1 MALQL
6 PQTLLSQVA
15 NFGQQPMQNLQQG
28 LLTPV
33 QIAAQQPAGVGALV
47 SGLGGMFGV
56 DTRSPQQL
64 AQAEAAKLKEA
75 QQRAALEASGQQA
88 SQAAFALKEAAALG
102 AVGRDLIKKRDLGL
116 ISDAQLVNQVEQI
129 KRAEANAA
137 RTQQKESL
145 EVMLQEAVSTNAS
158 TQTIRELEKQV
169 LAMGGTAEQI
179 RSAKAA
185 GVSARNASET
195 ALASSLRQQL
205 IAAVDEGDV
214 EGVGRVI
221 KTAQEKLPTFE
232 VQKELQ
238 AARKLKADRA
248 QLTTDENNTA
258 FNQNLYDTL
267 SAQIGENAAEAYKL
281 KPNNAKAYESLQEQA
296 DLIAKEGEDAKAI
309 IKDNTVFRDVLNSNI
324 RSALGTETFSE
335 EEIKKIE
342 TAVADGFDGLYSTAK
357 NTMTVAEV
365 NEIIGTVLSD
375 PEIAAAIKEG
385 KTKIDRPGPFTG
397 DDSLSSRINT
407 TLRAITGNVE
417 DPRLQEA
424 KAKLEALK
432 AKQKQGS

>member
-33 QIAAQQPAGVGALV
+33 QVAAQQPAGVGALV
-47 SGLGGMFGV
+47 SGLGGMFGI
-56 DTRSPQQL
+56 DTRSPQQI

-75 QQRAALEASGQQA
+75 QQRAALEAAGQQA
-88 SQAAFALKEAAALG
+88 SQAAFALKGAAELG
-102 AVGRDLIKKRDLGL
+102 AVGRDLIKKRDMGL

-129 KRAEANAA
+129 KQTQAKAA
-137 RTQQKESL
+137 RTQQKEES
-145 EVMLQEAVSTNAS
+145 EIMLQEAVANNAS
-158 TQTIRELEKQV
+158 VATIKELEKQV
-169 LAMGGTAEQI
+169 LALGGTAEQI
-179 RSAKAA
+179 RSAKTS

-205 IAAVDEGDV
+205 ILAVDTGDV
-214 EGVGRVI
+214 EEVGRVL
-221 KTAQEKLPTFE
+221 KTSQEKLPTFE
-232 VQKELQ
+232 FQKELQ
-238 AARKLKADRA
+238 AARKLKADKA
-248 QLTTDENNTA
+248 QLITDENNKA

-281 KPNNAKAYESLQEQA
+281 KPDNSKAYESLQEQA
-296 DLIAKEGEDAKAI
+296 DKVAKEGEDAKAL
-309 IKDNTVFRDVLNSNI
+309 IKDNTVFKDVLNSNI
-324 RSALGTETFSE
+324 RSALGTETFSQD
-335 EEIKKIE
+335 EIKKIE
-342 TAVADGFDGLYSTAK
+342 TAVADGFDGLYSMAK
-357 NTMTVAEV
+357 NNMTVAEV
-365 NEIIGTVLSD
+365 NEVMANVLKD
-375 PEIAAAIKEG
+375 EEISKAIKEG
-385 KTKIDRPGPFTG
+385 RTKIDRPGSFTG

-407 TLRAITGNVE
+407 TLRGIIGNVE